1 MTLIVIVI
9 VVVVITIVYID
20 NMFQYEHRFDRKDLH
35 CKCVG
40 RDNARYILINI
51 VDDKHI

>member
-1 MTLIVIVI
+1 MNT
-9 VVVVITIVYID
+9 D
-20 NMFQYEHRFDRKDLH
+20 FDQKDLH

-40 RDNARYILINI
+40 RDDARYILIDV